1 MTPSYKFPL
10 FLAAALAVGS
20 SPAWAADDLVLGL
33 STAKTGPY
41 VSLASTNEIAVTMA
55 VDEINAKGG
64 VNGHKIKI
72 VSFDTQGDPRQA
84 ALAVQRFAGDD
95 KALAVIGPFS
105 SSEVKVAFPTGE
117 RLGIAQMSMSSSA
130 PGLAKTFTFAFRN
143 TTDEGR
149 VITGVL
155 ETLKGKN
162 LPMKTGAVAYA
173 TDDAVSKSVGTAVL
187 PQLFTSY
194 GIDNKGAVDFEYK
207 AFDLSPQ
214 VSKLAAMKP
223 ELVGLGTPPE
233 ASINIAKEMKRQGVV
248 ARLIGGTTVA
258 DPDLPKRMDGAG
270 ETMTIGTTFFKD
282 YNDATKAF
290 AAEFSKRAKA
300 AGEARI
306 EPNQMDAASYDIVLL
321 YAEAMKQAG
330 VTGAEAK
337 LTDERKAVRDEI
349 RKLKNFPALEG
360 PISFGE
366 DGDAVKPI
374 YVVEIK
380 NGAWSLMEARGAK

>member
-1 MTPSYKFPL
+1 MTSFPKFPL
-10 FLAAALAVGS
+10 LFAATL
-20 SPAWAADDLVLGL
+20 AWAPAPVMAQDLVLGL

-64 VNGHKIKI
+64 VNGRKLKVIT
-72 VSFDTQGDPRQA
+72 FDTQGDPRQA
-84 ALAVQRFAGDD
+84 ALAAQRFAADD
-95 KALAVIGPFS
+95 HALAVIGPFS

-117 RLGIAQMSMSSSA
+117 RLGIPQMSMSSSA
-130 PGLAKTFTFAFRN
+130 PGLAKDFTFAFRN

-155 ETLKGKN
+155 ETLKSKSQ
-162 LPMKTGAVAYA
+162 PMATGAIAFA
-173 TDDAVSKSVGTAVL
+173 TDDAVSKSIGTAVL
-187 PQLFTSY
+187 PKLFAGY
-194 GIDNKGAVDFEYK
+194 GMDNKGSIDFEYK

-214 VSKLAAMKP
+214 ISKLAGMKADI
-223 ELVGLGTPPE
+223 VGLGTPPE
-233 ASINIAKEMKRQGVV
+233 ASITVAKEMKRQGVSG
-248 ARLIGGTTVA
+248 RLIGGTTVA

-270 ETMTIGTTFFKD
+270 EGMTIGTTFFKD
-282 YNDATKAF
+282 YNPATRAF
-290 AAEFSKRAKA
+290 AAEFSKRAQ
-300 AGEARI
+300 GQGLART

-330 VTGAEAK
+330 VSGDPAK
-337 LTDERKAVRDEI
+337 AADERKAVRDQL
-349 RKLKNFPALEG
+349 RKLKDFPALEG
-360 PISFGE
+360 PITFGD

-380 NGAWSLMEARGAK
+380 NAQWSLMEARGVK